1 MKSIFL
7 KKHGSVKKKLQ
18 NTNNI
23 RFKKN
28 PRNTMETVTMMYFWV
43 RKAMRVKDEL
53 VRREE

>member
-1 MKSIFL
+1 MKSIFF
-7 KKHGSVKKKLQ
+7 KETWFSKKKLQ

>member
-23 RFKKN
+23 RLKKN